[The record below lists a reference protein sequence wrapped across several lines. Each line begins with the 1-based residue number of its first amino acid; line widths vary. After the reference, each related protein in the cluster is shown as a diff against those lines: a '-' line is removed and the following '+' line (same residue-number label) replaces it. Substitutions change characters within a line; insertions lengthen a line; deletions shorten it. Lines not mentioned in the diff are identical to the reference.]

1 MKKLFLMLLAS
12 VSLAVAANAQPGGGG
27 FQRMSP
33 EERAARIHQK
43 LDSAFKI
50 DAKVLANLDTA
61 LVALYK
67 TQDARMQE
75 IFQNSDGDREA
86 MRETMTS
93 ERKKFSDAQDDML
106 KAILDKE
113 QYEIWKEK
121 IAPSM
126 RPQRPP
132 GSGGPGSGNK

>member
-1 MKKLFLMLLAS
+1 MKKFFFVLLGS
-12 VSLAVAANAQPGGGG
+12 FSLATAAHAQPGGGG
-27 FQRMSP
+27 FPRITP

-43 LDSAFKI
+43 LDSAFKL
-50 DAKVLANLDTA
+50 DPKVLANLDTA

-67 TQDARMQE
+67 TQEARRQE
-75 IFQNSDGDREA
+75 LMAGGMPDRETFQA
-86 MRETMTS
+86 EM
-93 ERKKFSDAQDDML
+93 KKFSDAQNDML
-106 KAILDKE
+106 KAVLDKD

-132 GSGGPGSGNK
+132 GGGGPGGGNN